1 MPAFLAALPLLTKIG
16 LAAGAAKTGAGLA
29 QTFTSGQ
36 KKAER
41 ALDKSIEAIPDYT
54 QAPSILKIYEE
65 TARRRGI
72 SPEQTI
78 GYRRTQQQLK
88 RNLAQGIAGLQD
100 RRGGLLGIQ
109 GLTRGI
115 QDATLGAEAAA
126 EGDINRRFGQ
136 YMQASQMKAGQEA
149 AAEQRKLLKQQ
160 QRISAAQA
168 KAVGRA
174 AVKRAGLTNI
184 FSGLTD
190 IGKAA
195 MSEEGK

>member
-1 MPAFLAALPLLTKIG
+1 MDPVTLMAIAGGAKALGGVLQTAF
-16 LAAGAAKTGAGLA
+16 
-29 QTFTSGQ
+29 SGQ

-54 QAPSILKIYEE
+54 QAPSILRIYDE
-65 TARRRGI
+65 TRRRYGVPI
-72 SPEQTI
+72 EQSAF
-78 GYRRTQQQLK
+78 YQRAQQNLRRKQ
-88 RNLAQGIAGLQD
+88 AQGIASLQD
-100 RRGGLLGIQ
+100 RRSGLLGIQ
-109 GLTRGI
+109 GITRAAEDIGLGI
-115 QDATLGAEAAA
+115 DEAA
-126 EGDINRRFGQ
+126 EKERERRFGQ

-190 IGKAA
+190 VAKAGL
-195 MSEEGK
+195 EDEDK